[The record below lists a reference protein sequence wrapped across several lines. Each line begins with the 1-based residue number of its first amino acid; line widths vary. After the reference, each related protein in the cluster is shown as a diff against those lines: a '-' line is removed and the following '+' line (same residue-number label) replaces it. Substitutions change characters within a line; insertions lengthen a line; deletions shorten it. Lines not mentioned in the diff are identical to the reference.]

1 VSTLAARSSVAVA
14 LALAPTA
21 ALAQRASSRDVYYP
35 PPNAW
40 EHRAPRQVGMDSTR
54 LADAI
59 AFAVAH
65 ESKTPRNLEV
75 AHFQTFGREPFG
87 DPIGPFKERGGSTGI
102 VVRRGY
108 VVAEWG
114 EPDRVDMTFSA
125 TKSFLSSTVGVAVDR
140 GLIHAVTDTVRP
152 YVAPTVVLGAG
163 AKVRSAERIGE
174 AEVIQPF
181 ESAHDR
187 TITWDD
193 LLRQTSDW
201 EGTLWGKP
209 EWADRPTGEPSEWAT
224 RPRKAPG
231 TAYEYNDVRVNVLAL
246 AALNVWRRPLPQV
259 LAEYVMDPIG
269 ASRSWRW
276 YGYDNSWVVLDG
288 QAMQSVSGGGHWGG
302 GMFINARDMARFG
315 YLTLRRGRW
324 RDRQI
329 LSEAWVRMALTPT
342 KAQPTYGFMNWFLNT
357 DRKQWPSAPATAFAH
372 LGNGTNMIYV
382 DPEHDLVV
390 VARWIE
396 NASIDE
402 FLKRVLAATAEGAS
416 AVR

>member
-1 VSTLAARSSVAVA
+1 MSILATRSLAVA
-14 LALAPTA
+14 LSLAPSL
-21 ALAQRASSRDVYYP
+21 ALAQRAPSSRDVYFP
-35 PPNAW
+35 PANAW
-40 EHRAPRQVGMDSTR
+40 EHRAPRQVGMDSVR
-54 LADAI
+54 LAEAI

-87 DPIGPFKERGGSTGI
+87 DPIGPFKERGGATGI

-108 VVAEWG
+108 IVAEWG
-114 EPDRVDMTFSA
+114 EPERVDMTFSA

-140 GLIHAVTDTVRP
+140 GLIRSVTDTVRP

-163 AKVRSAERIGE
+163 AKVRSAERLGE

-269 ASRSWRW
+269 ASRTWRW

-288 QAMQSVSGGGHWGG
+288 QAVQSVSGGGHWGG
-302 GMFINARDMARFG
+302 GMFINARDLARFG
-315 YLTLRRGRW
+315 YLTLHRGRW

-357 DRKQWPSAPATAFAH
+357 DRKRWPSAPASAFAH
-372 LGNGTNMIYV
+372 IGNGTNMVYV
-382 DPEHDLVV
+382 DPEHDLVAV
-390 VARWIE
+390 VRWID
-396 NASIDE
+396 NGAIDG
-402 FLKRVLAATAEGAS
+402 FLKRLLAAVDGG
-416 AVR
+416 